1 MPTCGRVRTLCCGG
15 GQAVLCAAAGASC
28 LAGTHPR
35 SGSWRGSSSAC
46 SQQLRSSGA
55 FGGSCVPGPSRLGGR
70 GLFAVRQLSPGQRL
84 FSEQAVLDSVASD
97 EVLRAV
103 FSEPLPPGAVS
114 GSEPIWGLAAN
125 FVLALSASAAAGD
138 QVPSE
143 SCSFGALRDF
153 HRPPQEHGG
162 EAPGLAL
169 CRAHG
174 QHLHDA
180 MLPAARAAVTAEVL
194 ADLLHVTRLNAHN
207 VRVVRQ
213 ADSTGES
220 AQTREM
226 GLGLFFQLHLANHS
240 CVPNAYFSARHGAE
254 GHMSVMTLFAIRP
267 VAEGEEVHIS
277 YIGAQ
282 DRTGRAGARPA
293 IALDCKSEPAR
304 RSGFFAAAARGD
316 AGLGPRSRPW
326 AKGWHP
332 SWHPDHLA
340 VSTIPRFWKPGACG
354 HARGGAGAQSVHR
367 RSEDPWHRSDACTFF
382 FSSARITLQEKRR
395 AVNRAMRGGWAPERW
410 EETP

>member
-97 EVLRAV
+97 EV
-103 FSEPLPPGAVS
+103 
-114 GSEPIWGLAAN
+114 
-125 FVLALSASAAAGD
+125 
-138 QVPSE
+138 PSE

-207 VRVVRQ
+207 VRVVR
-213 ADSTGES
+213 
-220 AQTREM
+220 
-226 GLGLFFQLHLANHS
+226 
-240 CVPNAYFSARHGAE
+240 
-254 GHMSVMTLFAIRP
+254 
-267 VAEGEEVHIS
+267 
-277 YIGAQ
+277 
-282 DRTGRAGARPA
+282 RASS
-293 IALDCKSEPAR
+293 SE
-304 RSGFFAAAARGD
+304 
-316 AGLGPRSRPW
+316 
-326 AKGWHP
+326 
-332 SWHPDHLA
+332 
-340 VSTIPRFWKPGACG
+340 T
-354 HARGGAGAQSVHR
+354 
-367 RSEDPWHRSDACTFF
+367 
-382 FSSARITLQEKRR
+382 
-395 AVNRAMRGGWAPERW
+395 
-410 EETP
+410 